1 MNTQNIISNLEHK
14 SNPTTPRRQDNNYE
28 SSSEISVQNSARS
41 SAPAIRKSINWRDY
55 FNPKELKKI
64 EEIEEE

>member
-1 MNTQNIISNLEHK
+1 MNTQHIISIPEHK
-14 SNPTTPRRQDNNYE
+14 SNQTTPRKQDNKYE
-28 SSSEISVQNSARS
+28 SSSEISVQNSVRS
-41 SAPAIRKSINWRDY
+41 SASGIQKSINWRDY

>member
-14 SNPTTPRRQDNNYE
+14 SNPTTPRRKDMKYE
-28 SSSEISVQNSARS
+28 SSSDVSVTNSAKS
-41 SAPAIRKSINWRDY
+41 SARGIKKTINWRDY

>member
-1 MNTQNIISNLEHK
+1 MK
-14 SNPTTPRRQDNNYE
+14 YD
-28 SSSEISVQNSARS
+28 SSSDVSVTNSAKS
-41 SAPAIRKSINWRDY
+41 SARGIKKTINWRDY